1 MLNFK
6 EKSISASL
14 ALILFS
20 LVFIAVSIGY
30 LNISFPQLRNT
41 NEPILL
47 LLICTLLVILIAR
60 SKISLLGKKVEVLYL
75 LFISYIVTKN
85 MLENT
90 FDFSSISYLLFLVIL
105 YYGLKSF
112 FSAIDNSAYSLTL
125 LFATVIILIVYI
137 AFALYNCYIEKET
150 LTNLFKPNKS
160 IFSMLL
166 ASQIAFI
173 LPLWLYSRNSV
184 TRFRLVTWICFVAII
199 ASLLLLGLTK
209 GRAGWIGLLF
219 AFFYIG
225 YQYLSN
231 AAVKKTV
238 LYLLFPLV
246 SILTS
251 LLFLYKTDS
260 SNGRLLIYKVS
271 ANIFRDNWLLG
282 IGQGQFKVQYNEYKA
297 AYFSTHSIDSKEAL
311 LADNSYYAF
320 NDFLQGLIENGLIGF
335 LIVAVAIYFFLY
347 K

>member
-282 IGQGQFKVQYNEYKA
+282 IGQGQFKVQYNEYQA